1 MADTAGHPVEDNKG
15 GVPDGSATDAGD
27 GGGETKS
34 SSTIDGTDPTSTS
47 TSTSTASSSAV
58 ASSSASDAT
67 SASDSTS
74 SPASEPASDPAA
86 LAAAALAAEA
96 AEAAKDAAKAVAK
109 RKWASRSKHVFILS
123 HSGKV
128 RAWRPGNLLSVLGS
142 QTGVNHPPCAA
153 AQHECRALHSA
164 IHTPLPPVLTSPSCT
179 TNYHSLR
186 SYPSLTRFPAVCR
199 PTHAHPT
206 LSLHSLPCLNSLR
219 SLHLALYLAL

>member
-153 AQHECRALHSA
+153 AGTSVGLCNPPSTLPSPPCSRA
-164 IHTPLPPVLTSPSCT
+164 PRVLLT
-179 TNYHSLR
+179 T
-186 SYPSLTRFPAVCR
+186 TRFARTP
-199 PTHAHPT
+199 P
-206 LSLHSLPCLNSLR
+206 
-219 SLHLALYLAL
+219 